1 LVETNKRT
9 VVVARS
15 WSFQKMTICRHC
27 GCTFSQAEADAAV
40 VGFRDEYLAG
50 EYNCC
55 QVVAWADE
63 QWLAF
68 AEAAA
73 EDGKSEEEATK
84 HLEIMDSPDLVP
96 IKLRVHPKPE

>member
-1 LVETNKRT
+1 
-9 VVVARS
+9 
-15 WSFQKMTICRHC
+15 M
-27 GCTFSQAEADAAV
+27 V

-50 EYNCC
+50 EYSCC

-68 AEAAA
+68 AEAAI

-84 HLEIMDSPDLVP
+84 FLEITDCPDVVP
-96 IKLRVHPKPE
+96 IRRIHPKSE